1 MTPRILKPN
10 GNPFPG
16 ISTLSSRAPSQP
28 SCTPMSLRRSAG
40 GGAMPDGRRML
51 SERSAKGV
59 TVVNLYDRSDRHMAQ
74 LSYCPSDYS
83 REVVQLLHIEGT
95 TACPWRSVEE
105 LLHTPTHR
113 SPLVPARVRSS
124 LFAPPRSLAFA
135 PPHSALRPP
144 LSPPPH
150 YFPHPH
156 LSRRVVP
163 KQKGRDHARRATL
176 RGHVAATPSVR
187 PGVERGAEGAEVL
200 RAPGVR
206 GAWAT
211 SSR

>member
-1 MTPRILKPN
+1 
-10 GNPFPG
+10 
-16 ISTLSSRAPSQP
+16 
-28 SCTPMSLRRSAG
+28 
-40 GGAMPDGRRML
+40 MPDGRRML

-135 PPHSALRPP
+135 PPHSALR
-144 LSPPPH
+144 SPPPSAC
-150 YFPHPH
+150 PLSAPSPQSTGGAKTKGSGPRSSSDSTRTRGGNTIRSSRCGTRRRRRGGTTSAWG
-156 LSRRVVP
+156 SRRVGNKHKVSS
-163 KQKGRDHARRATL
+163 GFVLRRRA
-176 RGHVAATPSVR
+176 RGR
-187 PGVERGAEGAEVL
+187 
-200 RAPGVR
+200 RA
-206 GAWAT
+206 
-211 SSR
+211 